1 MAQEAFEDVGHI
13 RHSIGGGRSRYVA
26 RPGKGRVPQAVL
38 ISPIPPTFM
47 NPDKNPDGVPKEVVD
62 QIRNGILQRMLFYKK
77 TRDYPH

>member
-1 MAQEAFEDVGHI
+1 
-13 RHSIGGGRSRYVA
+13 
-26 RPGKGRVPQAVL
+26 VL
-38 ISPIPPTFM
+38 VSPIPPTFM